1 MTDRRAINNALF
13 TLAIAMSVVLGGCIG
28 GGGGGGSAPAPV
40 SMPDP
45 PDNTPPDPP
54 TDRTI
59 PPETGVSA
67 IFVPTLEE
75 PDPGDSGGD
84 NPDPPPANTSAE
96 SNPCEDD
103 FNTRGTPII
112 NCNRARVPGLTPLYD
127 MVSANIAQAINN
139 NVTVNPLLIV
149 IDGGTHGDRVVA
161 TANISTVSDLYRY
174 VATGSLKRDTV
185 TAYRDIKDRNDIPS
199 ATIEGNQVD
208 TGFIISISQSNLFGT
223 DASTGVSA
231 NDLIRPQDVADSKS
245 LMVAPT
251 ANYGTNAVGTVI
263 INRGQPYALS
273 VDPDHPAHN
282 RAAVEAI
289 HNRTKSILMV
299 AGLAHGNTE
308 GYYFPILET
317 RENNGESKGGF
328 HKEWR
333 VDSFA
338 GSSTIIEESSLK
350 IDDNSN
356 HCGYAKDYCVLAPY
370 TIFTEVRD
378 ESDGAYVYSRRGTS
392 YAAPM
397 VAGTLA
403 NLRYVWPHLTNEQLV
418 KLSCATAVDLGT
430 AGVDDIYGCGM
441 FSVSQIW
448 QPTGE
453 LVADP
458 LTTFSLSVT
467 SGGVSISGAS
477 IPQGINVTGYENNEF
492 RRGYAVPVSV
502 LSSASP
508 LLIEPAVSWSRLS
521 RRFSRPGRVSTHAA
535 RLFTVFQNLSV
546 FLSGKHS
553 AGGMGIAHSSG
564 FSLAYERES
573 DAFFGSAGSGSF
585 SFGDTDKVVASFDR
599 QFDLNGTYGIGVKAA
614 AAYGGMN
621 PGISLVKSAR
631 GRAET
636 AQVELVRRKNSFET
650 RLQMRYSSGLSGG
663 IKVQN
668 TSYELKPEKD
678 LGVLLSMSVFM

>member
-1 MTDRRAINNALF
+1 MTGRRAINNALF

-40 SMPDP
+40 P
-45 PDNTPPDPP
+45 PVPQSPGQVA
-54 TDRTI
+54 I
-59 PPETGVSA
+59 PPETAVSV
-67 IFVPTLEE
+67 IFSPTLEN
-75 PDPGDSGGD
+75 PDPGDSGGN
-84 NPDPPPANTSAE
+84 NPDPPPASSSE

-103 FNTRGTPII
+103 FNTRDTPII
-112 NCNRARVPGLTPLYD
+112 DCNRARVPGLTPLYD

-139 NVTVNPLLIV
+139 GETVNPLLII
-149 IDGGTHGDRVVA
+149 IDGDYTFIDGDGIRRINPHGDKVVK
-161 TANISTVSDLYRY
+161 TANISTVPNLYDY
-174 VATGSLKRDTV
+174 VETGELKSQTV
-185 TAYRDIKDRNDIPS
+185 SAYRNIKDRDDIPT
-199 ATIEGNQVD
+199 ATIEGNQAN
-208 TGFIISISQSNLFGT
+208 TGFIINISQSNLFGT
-223 DASTGVSA
+223 DASSGNSA
-231 NDLIRPQDVADSKS
+231 RDLITPQDVADSKS

-251 ANYGTNAVGTVI
+251 GNYGNTVDTVV
-263 INRGQPYALS
+263 INRGQPYALT
-273 VDPDHPAHN
+273 VDPDHPMHN

-299 AGLAHGNTE
+299 AGLAHGNTA
-308 GYYFPILET
+308 GNYFPILET

-333 VDSFA
+333 I
-338 GSSTIIEESSLK
+338 GSSKIEESSLV
-350 IDDNSN
+350 IDDDSN
-356 HCGYAKDYCVLAPY
+356 HCGYAKNYCVLAPY
-370 TIFTEVRD
+370 TIFTELRD
-378 ESDGAYVYSRRGTS
+378 EIDGTYVYYRTGTS

-418 KLSCATAVDLGT
+418 KLSCATAVDLGA

-521 RRFSRPGRVSTHAA
+521 RRFLRPGRVSTHAA

-546 FLSGKHS
+546 FLSGKNS

-663 IKVQN
+663 IKVQDA
-668 TSYELKPEKD
+668 SYELKPEKD